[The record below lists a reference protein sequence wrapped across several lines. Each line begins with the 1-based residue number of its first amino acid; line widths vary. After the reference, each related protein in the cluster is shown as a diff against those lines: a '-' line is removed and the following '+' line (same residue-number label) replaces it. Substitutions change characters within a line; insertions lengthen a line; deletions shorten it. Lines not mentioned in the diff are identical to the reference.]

1 MTVLELM
8 KILQSVD
15 NNAVVRIISKD
26 NNPIDDYCQ
35 VQDAYT
41 AVPMTQPDFI
51 WWRTDICEIQ

>member
-41 AVPMTQPDFI
+41 LFPCCSNDPTGFYLVED
-51 WWRTDICEIQ
+51 